1 MFESLLT
8 FNGLVSLTTLTL
20 MEIVLGIDNLIFIS
34 VLSDKL
40 PMALQNR
47 ARVIGLALALI
58 MRILLLWSV
67 TWIIGFSEPIV
78 DNLFG
83 TNHDISIR
91 DLILLAGGLFLI
103 YKSTMEIHENIEG
116 DHQQVSSGKKT
127 ISLQSAIVQ
136 IVLLDIVFSF
146 DSILTAIG
154 LVNDPH
160 KDLIIMVIAVV
171 ISLIVMLLFAKPI
184 SDFVNNHPTIK
195 MLALSF
201 LLLIGVLLV
210 AESWHQNIPKGYI
223 YFAISFSLFV
233 EMLNMWMKKRN
244 LKNEKN

>member
-1 MFESLLT
+1 MLESLFT

-40 PMALQNR
+40 PEALQNK

-58 MRILLLWSV
+58 MRVLLLWSV

-103 YKSTMEIHENIEG
+103 YKSTLEIHENIEG
-116 DHQQVSSGKKT
+116 NHKHEEAGKRT
-127 ISLQSAIVQ
+127 ISLQSAIIQ

-160 KDLIIMVIAVV
+160 KDLVIMVIAVV
-171 ISLIVMLLFAKPI
+171 ISLIIMLLFAKPI
-184 SDFVNNHPTIK
+184 SDFVNDHPTIK

-201 LLLIGVLLV
+201 LLLIGILLV
-210 AESWHQNIPKGYI
+210 AEAWHKNIPKGYI
-223 YFAISFSLFV
+223 YFAIAFSLFV
-233 EMLNMWMKKRN
+233 EVLNMWMKK
-244 LKNEKN
+244 KDISKEKH